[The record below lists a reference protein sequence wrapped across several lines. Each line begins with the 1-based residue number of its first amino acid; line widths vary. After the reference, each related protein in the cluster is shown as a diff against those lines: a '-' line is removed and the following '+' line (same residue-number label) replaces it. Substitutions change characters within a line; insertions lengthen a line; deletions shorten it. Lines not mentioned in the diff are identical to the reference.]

1 MTSPPLPLKS
11 QPSAGSLSRRTAVTL
26 GLAAGLAPRRPRA
39 QAPSEVKIAMLVPL
53 SGPWARQGILEQM
66 GARLAI
72 EDVNAAGGI
81 KSMGGA
87 KLKLVEY
94 DTQESAEK
102 AKDAAQRMIAQEPD
116 LVGGFGCW
124 LSSFTLAAT
133 EVTERAELPWL
144 TLSYSDLITGRGFKH
159 VFQSS
164 PTANRQAEEMLPMV
178 MELAQKASGKKP
190 TKVAL
195 IGDNTASSVSFMK
208 PMREHLVQE
217 LGLTIVTDEVYTPP
231 LADATTMIQ
240 RVRSGRP
247 DFLVLQ
253 STNVPDDKL
262 LVDKFAEFNMKSDRL
277 PKIGGGGHW
286 TVPEL
291 LKVVGAENM
300 EGILVG
306 LANWPGKRQAD
317 LEKRFI
323 ERTKEPWF
331 GHDSIFAYVHVMILK
346 EAIER
351 SGIADRRKVSAAI
364 RDLDMTDGPALFF
377 PDGRLKYDENGR
389 RVGAKLCIV
398 QWRGG
403 KPVPV
408 YPPSI
413 ATHDVLWSKT
423 S

>member
-1 MTSPPLPLKS
+1 MTD
-11 QPSAGSLSRRTAVTL
+11 LSRRSTMGL
-26 GLAAGLAPRRPRA
+26 GLAAGAATLASRRARA
-39 QAPSEVKIAMLVPL
+39 QTPAEVKIAMLVPL

-66 GARLAI
+66 GARLAVD
-72 EDVNAAGGI
+72 DVNNAGGI

-94 DTQESAEK
+94 DTQDSAEK
-102 AKDAAQRMIAQEPD
+102 AKDAAQRMIAQEPE

-124 LSSFTLAAT
+124 LSTFTLAAT

-164 PTANRQAEEMLPMV
+164 PTADRQAEEELPMI
-178 MELAQKASGKKP
+178 MDLAQKASGKKP
-190 TKVAL
+190 TKVAF

-208 PMREHLVQE
+208 PMRAHVVADQ
-217 LGLTIVTDEVYTPP
+217 GLTIVADEVYTPP
-231 LADATTMIQ
+231 LTDATTMIQ
-240 RVRSGRP
+240 HVRSGRP
-247 DFLVLQ
+247 DFVVFQ

-262 LVDKFAEFNMKSDRL
+262 LADKFAEFNMKSDRL

-286 TVPEL
+286 AVPEL
-291 LKVVGAENM
+291 LNVAGAENL

-317 LEKRFI
+317 LEKRFMA
-323 ERTKEPWF
+323 RTGEPWF

-346 EAIER
+346 EALEKC
-351 SGIADRRKVSAAI
+351 GVADRRKVSEAI
-364 RDLDMTDGPALFF
+364 HALDMTDGPALFF
-377 PDGRLKYDENGR
+377 PDGHLKYDEKGR
-389 RVGAKLCIV
+389 RVGAKLCVV

-413 ATHDVLWSKT
+413 ATQDVLWPRV
-423 S
+423 